1 MTMPRR
7 MEVEWLDI
15 LPGDD
20 RHAMRSR
27 RDLRRVNAV
36 MFNAAMMARMMERN
50 AKSEPRSLLDLGA
63 GDGTLMAA
71 VAKRLAPRWPDVR
84 VTLLDR
90 QPVVGRECRDAIRQ
104 AGWQA
109 DVVAADAFDY
119 LHKAGAFDI
128 ITANLFLHHFDEEG
142 LRRLFFLAARS
153 SPLFIACEPQRAWF
167 PLTGSRLLWALGCN
181 HVTRHDAVASVRA
194 GFRDKELSAL
204 WPQGWHCEEHRT
216 GLFTHCFLAR
226 HG

>member
-1 MTMPRR
+1 M
-7 MEVEWLDI
+7 
-15 LPGDD
+15 
-20 RHAMRSR
+20 
-27 RDLRRVNAV
+27 
-36 MFNAAMMARMMERN
+36 AAM
-50 AKSEPRSLLDLGA
+50 
-63 GDGTLMAA
+63 
-71 VAKRLAPRWPDVR
+71 AKRLAPRWPDVR

-90 QPVVGRECRDAIRQ
+90 QPVVSRECRDAIRQ

-109 DVVAADAFDY
+109 DVVAADVFDY
-119 LHKAGAFDI
+119 LQKAGSFDI
-128 ITANLFLHHFDEEG
+128 ITANLFLHHVDEEG
-142 LRRLFFLAARS
+142 LRRLFSLSALS

-194 GFRDKELSAL
+194 GFRDRELSAL
-204 WPQGWHCEEHRT
+204 WPQGWRCEEYRA